1 MPARSSNTGRIQA
14 SVCED
19 VNVLYFDTAL
29 FNSIYDNAELIC
41 YTIRITQAVL
51 NTRSLDSSAHIQ
63 EQLVFLR

>member
-1 MPARSSNTGRIQA
+1 MPARSSNAARIQA

-19 VNVLYFDTAL
+19 VNVLCFDAAL
-29 FNSIYDNAELIC
+29 FNSIYDNAKLIC

-51 NTRSLDSSAHIQ
+51 NTRSLDSSGHMQ